1 MNLPPGDDLV
11 VVRSK
16 KRTTKKKTPALSKKP
31 ADAEAAPAASA
42 VPVAA
47 VSPPATAVVAPVIPP
62 PVAST
67 GLLSSLLKGRGG
79 GEEPQ
84 RAALS
89 SLLASGMEGEE
100 DEEAVAPPHVAESSS
115 EDEKPSNANVAT
127 SDTTVATATGPAA
140 PGNELRGS
148 WTVALKT
155 AWNSTSSRLTSLVQR
170 SSDKEKEV
178 VAAAAV
184 PAAIAEAPEER
195 LAPSQSQRE
204 ADLREANYLLRTTV
218 LSTVS
223 EVHCAANHNAALL
236 RDMISRH
243 LTSANQCHADAAASN
258 KNAARLTAELDAL
271 KLFSLHSDYSKLEEA
286 HLVVQL

>member
-31 ADAEAAPAASA
+31 ADGEATAA

-47 VSPPATAVVAPVIPP
+47 VSPPAAAVVVPVIPP
-62 PVAST
+62 PVASS
-67 GLLSSLLKGRGG
+67 GLLSSLLKSRGG

-100 DEEAVAPPHVAESSS
+100 DEEAVAPPVAESSS
-115 EDEKPSNANVAT
+115 EDEKPSNASVAT
-127 SDTTVATATGPAA
+127 SDTTVATTTGPAA

-148 WTVALKT
+148 WSVALKT
-155 AWNSTSSRLTSLVQR
+155 AWNSTSSKLSATSSRLTSLVR
-170 SSDKEKEV
+170 GSSDKTGDEKEV
-178 VAAAAV
+178 VAPAAAA

-204 ADLREANYLLRTTV
+204 ADLREANYLLRTSV

-223 EVHCAANHNAALL
+223 EAHCAANHNAALL
-236 RDMISRH
+236 REMISRH
-243 LTSANQCHADAAASN
+243 LVAANQCHADAAASN

-271 KLFSLHSDYSKLEEA
+271 KLFTL
-286 HLVVQL
+286 